1 MADEKNQSKSMAD
14 KAVDAAQKK
23 SGNQNSKA
31 NKAVDKAQ
39 EKASCVRLRIKS
51 RASSARGPSSS
62 SFSSKPPRAGVQ
74 PRG

>member
-1 MADEKNQSKSMAD
+1 MSDEKNQSKGMAD

-39 EKASCVRLRIKS
+39 EKGFVRKAQNRIT
-51 RASSARGPSSS
+51 
-62 SFSSKPPRAGVQ
+62 SKFGK
-74 PRG
+74 GSK